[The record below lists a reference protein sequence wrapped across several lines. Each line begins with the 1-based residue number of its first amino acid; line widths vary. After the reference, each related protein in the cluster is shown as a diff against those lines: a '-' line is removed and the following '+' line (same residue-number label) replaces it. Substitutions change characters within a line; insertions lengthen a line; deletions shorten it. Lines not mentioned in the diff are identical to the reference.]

1 MKQVLN
7 SYSHAGSKNNNE
19 PRLLGSIVNE
29 MLHGNSPLAV
39 GYRQYIASHENATE
53 KEEEKSGWYRNTHL
67 CVDLKTI
74 LHTDRSAV
82 AGKNYTGTLVNDD
95 EDHFLFVET
104 LPRPVKR
111 NPRIYVGPFVTIT
124 RRDDGTLRPNLRLL
138 NLTQHSNYQQ
148 YACHVAHD
156 LIKGFRSL
164 VEKNNNALFPTDTIG
179 W

>member
-1 MKQVLN
+1 MNNKYKN
-7 SYSHAGSKNNNE
+7 TGSCINE
-19 PRLLGSIVNE
+19 PKCIGDIIRHYLNNGEDNF
-29 MLHGNSPLAV
+29 AK
-39 GYRQYIASHENATE
+39 A
-53 KEEEKSGWYRNTHL
+53 YRNTHL